1 MAASAGYRTLSAQKV
16 VSAVADAGPAV
27 ESLAL
32 GEFALDGGTQ
42 MRAGINP
49 ATVADYADTFAESR
63 GWGAFPPVEAV
74 YDGSEYWVWDGFHRL
89 AAFRAALLKHPAQM
103 APDVR
108 ARVRPGTRRDAVL
121 LAAGANA
128 DHGLPRTVDDKRRT
142 VDALLMDA
150 EWGGWSDA
158 EIARRCKVSA
168 PFVASRR
175 ELRDQSVNVAASV
188 GNGAAHVPPATERR
202 YVRAGEVRTM
212 NTAGITASNAARS
225 ASVIPSS
232 AGGSKSR
239 GAEVGRCSVC
249 NRPLSDPAHAAAG
262 MGPVCACKQVGGGP
276 GSDEEDQA
284 AIDRVA
290 VPREVAIRN
299 MRGRF
304 LAVLDDLAFYEEQ
317 TNDKPGSRA
326 IRNLIQA
333 AINRLEIVAGV
344 R

>member
-1 MAASAGYRTLSAQKV
+1 MATTSAGYRSLSAQKV
-16 VSAVADAGPAV
+16 VSAVAETGPAV
-27 ESLAL
+27 ASLAL

-63 GWGAFPPVEAV
+63 GWGAFPPVEVV

-128 DHGLPRTVDDKRRT
+128 DHGLPRSVDDKRRT
-142 VDALLMDA
+142 VDALLSDP
-150 EWGGWSDA
+150 EWGDWSDGM
-158 EIARRCKVSA
+158 IAKACRVSG
-168 PFVASRR
+168 PFVATRR

-188 GNGAAHVPPATERR
+188 GNGAAHVPATERR
-202 YVRAGEVRTM
+202 YVRAGQERTM

-225 ASVIPSS
+225 SVMPSS
-232 AGGSKSR
+232 AGGSRSK

-326 IRNLIQA
+326 IRNLMQA

>member
-16 VSAVADAGPAV
+16 VSAVAAGPAV

-32 GEFALDGGTQ
+32 GELERDGGTQ
-42 MRAGINP
+42 MRAGLNMAVVHEYRDDFIS
-49 ATVADYADTFAESR
+49 YR
-63 GWGAFPPVEAV
+63 GWGAFPPIHAH
-74 YDGSEYWVWDGFHRL
+74 YDGANYWTDDGFHRL
-89 AAFRAALLKHPAQM
+89 AGFELALALEPARM

-108 ARVRPGTRRDAVL
+108 VIVVPGDRRAAIL
-121 LAAGANA
+121 AAAGANA
-128 DHGLPRTVDDKRRT
+128 DHGLRRSVDDKRRA
-142 VDALLMDA
+142 VDLLLADG
-150 EWGGWSDA
+150 EWGDWSDA

-188 GNGAAHVPPATERR
+188 GNGAAHVPATERR

-225 ASVIPSS
+225 VMPSS
-232 AGGSKSR
+232 AGGSRSK
-239 GAEVGRCSVC
+239 GAEVARCSVC

-284 AIDRVA
+284 AIDRVR

-299 MRGRF
+299 MRTRF

-326 IRNLIQA
+326 IRNLMQA